1 MKIDTQLTLTHT
13 YDIRSYEPRPDGE
26 ISITAICDHL
36 QDIASRHADVMG
48 FGLRDL
54 EKSGH
59 LWLLARLHLMLDRLP
74 TFGEAARVTTW
85 PSGNERLVANRDFL
99 IEDAKGVIGR
109 ATTAW
114 VTMNRETQRPDKP
127 EQVLHNRYIPDMD
140 RALLFPTR
148 AITRL
153 KTGDHTAPI
162 TARRSDIDIN
172 GHVNN
177 VCYTKFCLESV
188 PQEWEDT
195 HRCMGL
201 DIQFRSESFAGDAY
215 ASFCVESEESEAHKT
230 LLHGLTRSEDNKEI
244 VRMRT
249 WWKKKTSDG
258 SKA

>member
-1 MKIDTQLTLTHT
+1 MGHHEPGDTASGQARSGTAQPLHT
-13 YDIRSYEPRPDGE
+13 GHGPRPP
-26 ISITAICDHL
+26 
-36 QDIASRHADVMG
+36 
-48 FGLRDL
+48 F
-54 EKSGH
+54 
-59 LWLLARLHLMLDRLP
+59 
-74 TFGEAARVTTW
+74 
-85 PSGNERLVANRDFL
+85 PS
-99 IEDAKGVIGR
+99 
-109 ATTAW
+109 
-114 VTMNRETQRPDKP
+114 
-127 EQVLHNRYIPDMD
+127 
-140 RALLFPTR
+140 R

-215 ASFCVESEESEAHKT
+215 SSFCVESEESEIHKT

-249 WWKKKTSDG
+249 WWKEKTSDD